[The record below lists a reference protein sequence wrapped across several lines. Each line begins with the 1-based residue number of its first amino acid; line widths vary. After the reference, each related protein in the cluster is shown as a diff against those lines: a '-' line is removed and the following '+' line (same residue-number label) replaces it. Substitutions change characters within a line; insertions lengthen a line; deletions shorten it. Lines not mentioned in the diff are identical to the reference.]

1 MLTLHANCPILTLF
15 NGRSILISHLA
26 RCDIGEGMTISL
38 TPSLWRTCRVLA
50 NPLRLACLGA
60 VCEDRS
66 HTVSELAQR
75 ARLSPTVASLYLRQ
89 LQARGLIRPARVG
102 RWVRYSAVADPA
114 VAHAAE
120 VLAAMKRALRR
131 SHPPYRR
138 LFRTLTGFTHPRRL
152 AILRALTG
160 RNAVPLEWLR
170 DATGIPVPALSRHLD
185 KLRRHGL
192 VRRTPSGWRLALTPS
207 RLAQAL
213 MGANGSAG
221 GSRC

>member
-1 MLTLHANCPILTLF
+1 
-15 NGRSILISHLA
+15 
-26 RCDIGEGMTISL
+26 MTISL

-50 NPLRLACLGA
+50 NPLRLACLHA
-60 VCEDRS
+60 VCDDRD

-89 LQARGLIRPARVG
+89 LQARGLIRSVRVG
-102 RWVRYSAVADPA
+102 RWVRYSAIADPA
-114 VAHAAE
+114 VAHAAD

-152 AILRALTG
+152 VILRALPDN
-160 RNAVPLEWLR
+160 NAVPVERLH
-170 DATGIPVPALSRHLD
+170 DVTGIPVPALSRHLN

-192 VRRTPSGWRLALTPS
+192 ARRTPSGWRLAPSLS

-213 MGANGSAG
+213 ISTNGSAT
-221 GSRC
+221 GSRR

>member
-1 MLTLHANCPILTLF
+1 
-15 NGRSILISHLA
+15 
-26 RCDIGEGMTISL
+26 MTISL

-50 NPLRLACLGA
+50 NPLRLACLHA
-60 VCEDRS
+60 VCDDRD

-89 LQARGLIRPARVG
+89 LQARGLIRSARVG

-120 VLAAMKRALRR
+120 VLTAMKRALLR
-131 SHPPYRR
+131 SPPPYRR

-152 AILRALTG
+152 VILRALPG
-160 RNAVPLEWLR
+160 KVAVPLDWLR
-170 DATGIPVPALSRHLD
+170 DVTGIPIPALTRHLD

-192 VRRTPSGWRLALTPS
+192 AQRSPSGWRLAPSLS

-213 MGANGSAG
+213 ISTNASAT
-221 GSRC
+221 GSRR